1 MTGQASSNPNRTPFG
16 KYLIR
21 AAGRAGRL
29 VNQLEARVL
38 HSPML
43 ASVPFGYRRLGM
55 QTVKLI
61 FLLAVASVA
70 FILAIGMV
78 ALCAFAAL
86 PISTSDDDEEPGVHE
101 VSHPQHQHKYPELYD
116 EHGSLR

>member
-1 MTGQASSNPNRTPFG
+1 MTAPASSSTSRSPFG

-29 VNQLEARVL
+29 VNQLEASVMQ
-38 HSPML
+38 SSTL

-55 QTVKLI
+55 QTVKLVL
-61 FLLAVASVA
+61 LLAVASVA
-70 FILAIGMV
+70 FFLAVGMLAV
-78 ALCAFAAL
+78 WAFAAL
-86 PISTSDDDEEPGVHE
+86 PIEANDDEPDVFE
-101 VSHPQHQHKYPELYD
+101 VSHPQHRFKYPEMYD

>member
-1 MTGQASSNPNRTPFG
+1 MTAPASSSTSHTPFG
-16 KYLIR
+16 KFLIR

-29 VNQLEARVL
+29 VNQLEASVM
-38 HSPML
+38 HSSIL

-61 FLLAVASVA
+61 LLLAVASVA
-70 FILAIGMV
+70 FFLAIGMV
-78 ALCAFAAL
+78 ALWAFAAL
-86 PISTSDDDEEPGVHE
+86 PIATHDDDEEPGVHQ